1 MSAVTDLISSGVP
14 GLDAVLG
21 GGLRG
26 GHLYFVEGA
35 PGTGKT
41 TLGLQFALAG
51 VRSGEV
57 CLFVALAETIPEI
70 EQLAGSH
77 GWDLDGLVVRDLAE
91 SGQMERASLLFDL
104 SEVALEERVQALLE
118 EIESLKPQRLVLDAL
133 GALRVMSDHPGEF
146 RRHVALFCSKAIELG
161 CTLIATDHPQDADE
175 RHPRS
180 LAWGIVCLEQ
190 RINDYGPV
198 QRRLWVPKMRAQSF
212 PGGYHDF
219 RIAKGGLVV
228 FPRVR
233 AGTGAREPAQA
244 PVSTQISELD
254 ALLGGGLQRGT
265 SAALIGPAGCGKSTL
280 ACTLGLAATARG
292 ERAVYYLFDEL
303 VETFRSRAASQA
315 LDLDGPLGAGLLV
328 LRRIDVG
335 ELSPGELAHELAR
348 EVEQHGAKL
357 IVIDSLNGLLQAMPD
372 ERFLGRQMHE
382 VLSFLSATGTLS
394 IVTMAQASSPMGPA
408 APSLDLS
415 YLADA
420 VIAQRYFEAKGHLRY
435 AISVLK
441 KRYGDH
447 ERTIREYQIGTGGIR
462 LGEPLADF
470 RGVLSGTPEY
480 VGEARPLLRRDL
492 HDA

>member
-51 VRSGEV
+51 VRRGEV

-91 SGQMERASLLFDL
+91 SGQMARASLLFDL

-133 GALRVMSDHPGEF
+133 
-146 RRHVALFCSKAIELG
+146 
-161 CTLIATDHPQDADE
+161 
-175 RHPRS
+175 
-180 LAWGIVCLEQ
+180 
-190 RINDYGPV
+190 
-198 QRRLWVPKMRAQSF
+198 
-212 PGGYHDF
+212 
-219 RIAKGGLVV
+219 
-228 FPRVR
+228 
-233 AGTGAREPAQA
+233 
-244 PVSTQISELD
+244 
-254 ALLGGGLQRGT
+254 LGGGLQRGT
-265 SAALIGPAGCGKSTL
+265 STALIGPAGCGKSTL

-315 LDLDGPLGAGLLV
+315 
-328 LRRIDVG
+328 
-335 ELSPGELAHELAR
+335 
-348 EVEQHGAKL
+348 
-357 IVIDSLNGLLQAMPD
+357 
-372 ERFLGRQMHE
+372 
-382 VLSFLSATGTLS
+382 
-394 IVTMAQASSPMGPA
+394 
-408 APSLDLS
+408 LDLS